1 MFRDALLKVMDT
13 KDLTAAEAAAA
24 MDDIVEGRAA
34 PAQVAGLL
42 VGLAMKG
49 ERPDEIVGFASA
61 MRGRAIRIPVEPG
74 TTVDLCGTGGD
85 GSGSFN
91 ISSAAAI
98 VVAACGV
105 TVAKHGNRSVSS
117 RCGSADVF
125 ETLGVSLLASPDV
138 LAQCLTRAG
147 IAFLFAPAMHP
158 STRNVVSIRKDLA
171 VRTAFNLLGPLT
183 NPTRPAYQVVGVPRP
198 DLTELIA
205 RALSLLGARRAWVVH
220 GADGLDELSTTGYSK
235 VSECRDGA
243 VKTFYVHPSDVGLP
257 KAQPAALAGG
267 DAAVN
272 ADIVRA
278 VLAGGR
284 GAARDAVLLNAGAAL
299 FVAGRVSRLADGLAA
314 AAEAIDSGAARRT
327 LDALVRWSAAPVGEC
342 TEHLR

>member
-1 MFRDALLKVMDT
+1 MFRDALLKVMG
-13 KDLTAAEAAAA
+13 KADLSAAEAAAA
-24 MDDIVEGRAA
+24 MDDIVEGRVA

-49 ERPDEIVGFASA
+49 ERPDEIVGFATA
-61 MRGRAIRIPVEPG
+61 MRARAIGIPVAPG
-74 TTVDLCGTGGD
+74 TTIDLCGTGGD
-85 GSGSFN
+85 ASGSFN
-91 ISSAAAI
+91 ISSAAAL
-98 VVAACGV
+98 VAAACGV

-125 ETLGVSLLASPDV
+125 EALGVTLSASPEA

-158 STRNVVSIRKDLA
+158 SMRNVVSIRKDLA

-183 NPTRPAYQVVGVPRP
+183 NPTRPAHQIVGVPRP
-198 DLTELIA
+198 ELTELIA
-205 RALSLLGARRAWVVH
+205 RALSLLGSRRAWVVH
-220 GADGLDELSTTGYSK
+220 GADGLDELSTAGYSK

-257 KAQPAALAGG
+257 KSPPSSLAGG
-267 DAAVN
+267 DADVN
-272 ADIVRA
+272 AAIVRD
-278 VLAGGR
+278 VLAGRR
-284 GAARDAVLLNAGAAL
+284 GPARDVVLLNAGAAL

-314 AAEAIDSGAARRT
+314 AATAIDSGAARRT
-327 LDALVRWSAAPVGEC
+327 LDALVQWSAAPAAGAGEQAP
-342 TEHLR
+342 